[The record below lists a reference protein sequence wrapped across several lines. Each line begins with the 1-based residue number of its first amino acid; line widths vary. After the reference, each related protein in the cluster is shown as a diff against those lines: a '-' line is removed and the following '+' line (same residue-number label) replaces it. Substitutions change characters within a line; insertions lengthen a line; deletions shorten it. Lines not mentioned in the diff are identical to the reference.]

1 MATEQRR
8 RAPSFTPPQVLALGF
23 ALLILV
29 GTILLALPVAHEPG
43 QRLSVVDALFMAT
56 SAVCVT
62 GLAVV
67 DVATTFNTFGEV
79 VMMLLIQA
87 GGFGIMSLSTMMFLL
102 TGRRIGLQD
111 RLLMQEALGSFSI
124 SGVVK
129 QTRTIIATTL
139 VIEAVGA
146 ALLSLRFLAYY
157 PPGQALYFGVFH
169 AISAFNNA
177 GFDLT
182 SHSLRIFNRDPFI
195 LLVVAGLI
203 VLGGLGFTVL
213 QDIGRQRRWER
224 FALQTRI
231 VLIVTGG
238 LLAAG
243 TLLILALE
251 YGNPATL
258 GPLPVP
264 DKFFNAFFTSATF
277 RTAGFESISMG
288 KMAHAALL
296 VAIVLMYI
304 GASPGGTGGGIKTT
318 TFAVIILAVR
328 ATVRGT
334 EEIQVMGR
342 RLPRELL
349 DRAIAIAAMAMAIIV
364 VVGGLL
370 LVTESHVV
378 SDPGNPVT
386 IADVLF
392 EGTSAFS
399 TVGLTT
405 GVTPHLSIPGRLLI
419 ALTMYIGRIG
429 PLTAA
434 VALAQRRRERA
445 HIEYPEERVMIG

>member
-1 MATEQRR
+1 MATQQRR
-8 RAPSFTPPQVLALGF
+8 QAPAFTPSQVLALGF
-23 ALLILV
+23 ALMILA
-29 GTILLALPVAHEPG
+29 GTVLLALPIAHEPG
-43 QRLSVVDALFMAT
+43 QQLSLVDALFMAT

-67 DVATTFNTFGEV
+67 DVASTFSTFGEIV
-79 VMMLLIQA
+79 IMLLIQA
-87 GGFGIMSLSTMMFLL
+87 GGFGIMSLSTMMFLV
-102 TGRRIGLQD
+102 TGRRIGLQE
-111 RLLMQEALGSFSI
+111 RLMMQEALGSFSI
-124 SGVVK
+124 AGVVK
-129 QTRTIIATTL
+129 MTRTIIATTL

-146 ALLSLRFLAYY
+146 VLLALRFLAYF
-157 PPGQALYFGVFH
+157 PPGKALYFGVFH

-177 GFDLT
+177 GLDLT

-195 LLVVAGLI
+195 LLVVAAL
-203 VLGGLGFTVL
+203 VLLGGIGFIVM
-213 QDIGRQRRWER
+213 QDIWRQRRWER
-224 FALQTRI
+224 FALQTKI
-231 VLIVTGG
+231 VLVVTGG
-238 LLAAG
+238 LLVAG

-251 YGNPATL
+251 YSNPATL
-258 GPLPVP
+258 GPLPLT
-264 DKFFNAFFTSATF
+264 DKLFNAFFTSVTF

-288 KMAHAALL
+288 KMAYAALL

-304 GASPGGTGGGIKTT
+304 GGSPGGTGGGIKTT

-349 DRAIAIAAMAMAIIV
+349 DRAIATAAMALVLIV
-364 VVGGLL
+364 VVGGVL

-378 SDPGNPVT
+378 SDPTNPVT

-392 EGTSAFS
+392 EGTSAFA

-445 HIEYPEERVMIG
+445 HIDYPEERVMIG

>member
-1 MATEQRR
+1 MATEKRWK
-8 RAPSFTPPQVLALGF
+8 APAFTPPQALALGF
-23 ALLILV
+23 ALMILA

-43 QRLSVVDALFMAT
+43 QRLSLVDALFMAT

-67 DVATTFNTFGEV
+67 DVATSFNTFGEIV
-79 VMMLLIQA
+79 IMLLIQA
-87 GGFGIMSLSTMMFLL
+87 GGLGIMSLSTMMFLL
-102 TGRRIGLQD
+102 TGRRIGLHE
-111 RLLMQEALGSFSI
+111 RLMMQEALGSFSI
-124 SGVVK
+124 AGVVK
-129 QTRTIIATTL
+129 TTRTIIATTL
-139 VIEAVGA
+139 VVEAVGA
-146 ALLSLRFLAYY
+146 ALLSLRFGAYY

-169 AISAFNNA
+169 AVSAFNNA

-182 SHSLRIFNRDPFI
+182 TQSLRTFNRDPFI
-195 LLVVAGLI
+195 LLVVAGL
-203 VLGGLGFTVL
+203 VLLGGLGFIVL
-213 QDIGRQRRWER
+213 QDVWRQRRWER
-224 FALQTRI
+224 FALQTKI
-231 VLIVTGG
+231 VLVVTGG
-238 LLAAG
+238 LLVAG

-251 YGNPATL
+251 YANPATL
-258 GPLPVP
+258 GPLPFT
-264 DKFFNAFFTSATF
+264 DKFFNALFTSVTF

-288 KMAHAALL
+288 RMAYSALL

-304 GASPGGTGGGIKTT
+304 GGSPGGTGGGIRTT

-334 EEIQVMGR
+334 EEIQAMGR

-364 VVGGLL
+364 AVGGLL

-378 SDPGNPVT
+378 SDPSNPVT

-399 TVGLTT
+399 TVGLST

-419 ALTMYIGRIG
+419 TLTMYIGRIG

-445 HIEYPEERVMIG
+445 HIEFPEERVMIG